1 MSSIILACVY
11 ERTKINVIRFSV
23 QKNVLE
29 KVRNP
34 RQSVVGFSVVFC
46 AVCVRFAR
54 RPGVGLGEG
63 GEPGPEAVGDR
74 EDHRADVAGA
84 DGRGEAGVHGRIRG
98 GEGGTVPR
106 SEDCLS
112 LQHDALTGLQL
123 RLTIIIIIIIIL
135 TVYFR
140 HKVHGWLH
148 DTEHKV
154 KIN

>member
-112 LQHDALTGLQL
+112 VTPTRRADGSPAKTNNNNNHNHNTNSLFQTQGP
-123 RLTIIIIIIIIL
+123 
-135 TVYFR
+135 
-140 HKVHGWLH
+140 WLV
-148 DTEHKV
+148 T
-154 KIN
+154 